1 MLKSINKVIKIFIA
15 SDLVLN
21 WGWGLLGPVF
31 AIFIVKNITAGD
43 VAAGAEIAGFAALT
57 YWTVKSSLQIPIGRY
72 LDRNHGEKDDFW
84 FMVTGMFITG
94 LVPFGYLLASLPWH
108 IFICQA
114 LHATGMALVVP
125 SLSAIFTRHIDDGKE
140 AFEWGTRST
149 VVGYAIGI
157 SGAIGGILVAFL
169 GFKIIFIMVGI
180 FTMVSAALLLL
191 IHKEISPKDR
201 LFPRFTNFFRPF

>member
-1 MLKSINKVIKIFIA
+1 MLKSINRIIKIFIA
-15 SDLVLN
+15 SDLALN

-31 AIFIVKNITAGD
+31 AIFIVQNITAGSATE
-43 VAAGAEIAGFAALT
+43 AAKIAGFATLT
-57 YWTVKSSLQIPIGRY
+57 YWMVKSSLQIPIGKY

-84 FMVTGMFITG
+84 FMVIGMFITG
-94 LVPFGYLLASLPWH
+94 LVPFGYLFASLPWH
-108 IFICQA
+108 IYICQA
-114 LHATGMALVVP
+114 LHAIGMSLVVP
-125 SLSAIFTRHIDDGKE
+125 SLSAIFTRHIDKGKE

-180 FTMVSAALLLL
+180 FTMVSTALLLL

-201 LFPRFTNFFRPF
+201 LFPRFKFF